1 MIDLTS
7 WIRGSPLHGSGS
19 VRFPAQAMQPAR
31 RYPTSAEVWLAK
43 GFDRRSIPIMTA
55 PHNQRRW
62 IKNLIGLALAPVLF
76 VAWLR
81 WFEQRSVYQ
90 PTRQL
95 EATGEE
101 IGFPKQDVWMELSDG
116 GRLHAW
122 YYPGERAAAAEVF
135 LLCHGNGGNIS
146 HRLDQYEAL
155 LRLGAAVLAFDYRGY
170 GQSSG
175 SPGEEKAYQD
185 AETAWRWLREE
196 GYLAEQIIVL
206 GESLGGGVAT
216 ELALRRTVGGVIL
229 QSSFTSVPDLGAE
242 IFPWLPVRM
251 LGRIKYDNQA
261 RLPQLT
267 VPVLVMH
274 SRADT
279 IIPVRHGERNHAA
292 ARPPKLFRE
301 LRGDHNDTLAV
312 DRNAFSDGVSDFLE
326 LLRHRG
332 KEVEAGGLATPNA
345 GHVETSVQ
353 PE

>member
-1 MIDLTS
+1 LRVALD
-7 WIRGSPLHGSGS
+7 G
-19 VRFPAQAMQPAR
+19 
-31 RYPTSAEVWLAK
+31 
-43 GFDRRSIPIMTA
+43 RSIPIVTA

-62 IKNLIGLALAPVLF
+62 IKNLIALALAPVLF

-90 PTRQL
+90 PTRPL
-95 EATGEE
+95 DATGEE

-122 YYPGERAAAAEVF
+122 YYPGERAAAGEVF

-146 HRLDQYEAL
+146 HRLDQYEVL
-155 LRLGAAVLAFDYRGY
+155 LRLGVAVLAFDYRGY

-175 SPGEEKAYQD
+175 SPGEERTYED
-185 AETAWRWLREE
+185 AEAAWRWLREE
-196 GYLAEQIIVL
+196 GYPAERIIVL
-206 GESLGGGVAT
+206 GESLGGAVAT
-216 ELALRRTVGGVIL
+216 ELARRRTVGGLIL

-242 IFPWLPVRM
+242 IFPWLPVRT

-261 RLPQLT
+261 RLSGLT

-279 IIPVRHGERNHAA
+279 IIPFRHGERNFAA
-292 ARPPKLFRE
+292 AREPKLFRE

-312 DRNAFSDGVSDFLE
+312 DRNAFSEGVSDFLE

-332 KEVEAGGLATPNA
+332 KEVEAGGPATPNA
-345 GHVETSVQ
+345 GHVKTSVQ